1 MAKRRRNKK
10 RIVAAVFAITASLL
24 IVICSVLS
32 LFMTCADKLEYW
44 HPAYPMENIESIL
57 SSSSL
62 SDEDYATL
70 YKQTGLTKVGID
82 RMMAKGKSG
91 TEKILEIQQGYFKE
105 RKMVRK
111 PFGLYMCTDHVDSRV
126 PITFLENGDILVT
139 SSTHIAGWRIG
150 HSGLVVNGEMNEV
163 LQAESY
169 GQTSVVK
176 TTRRFTDR
184 VNFMVLSPKD
194 KDVKDKVAE
203 YALKNLVGIN
213 YSSLV
218 GIFSSK
224 NSISK
229 THCSHLV
236 WYAYKQFGIDLD
248 SNGGTMVMSKDIAN
262 SPYLEIVQIF
272 GFEPNKL
279 WK

>member
-1 MAKRRRNKK
+1 
-10 RIVAAVFAITASLL
+10 
-24 IVICSVLS
+24 
-32 LFMTCADKLEYW
+32 
-44 HPAYPMENIESIL
+44 
-57 SSSSL
+57 
-62 SDEDYATL
+62 
-70 YKQTGLTKVGID
+70 
-82 RMMAKGKSG
+82 
-91 TEKILEIQQGYFKE
+91 
-105 RKMVRK
+105 
-111 PFGLYMCTDHVDSRV
+111 
-126 PITFLENGDILVT
+126 
-139 SSTHIAGWRIG
+139 
-150 HSGLVVNGEMNEV
+150 
-163 LQAESY
+163 
-169 GQTSVVK
+169 
-176 TTRRFTDR
+176 
-184 VNFMVLSPKD
+184 MVLSPKD